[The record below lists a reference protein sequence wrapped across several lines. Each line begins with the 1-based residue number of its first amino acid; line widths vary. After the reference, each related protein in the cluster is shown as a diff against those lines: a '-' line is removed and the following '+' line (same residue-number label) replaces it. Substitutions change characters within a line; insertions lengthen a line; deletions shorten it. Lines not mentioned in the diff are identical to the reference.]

1 MSNSM
6 TPISRRDVL
15 IGGAAMVAVTGLPIP
30 VFAGQTKPASAPAP
44 QRKNQ
49 GEAQMNTIT
58 MGPRF
63 STKIGAQGRRSCF
76 RMDGR

>member
-6 TPISRRDVL
+6 TSISRRHVL
-15 IGGAAMVAVTGLPIP
+15 LGGAAMVAVAGLPIT
-30 VFAGQTKPASAPAP
+30 VFAGQPQRASAPAR

-58 MGPRF
+58 IKDQTTIF
-63 STKIGAQGRRSCF
+63 YK
-76 RMDGR
+76 DWE